1 MVRIGCSSGA
11 DDYVHVDAGVP
22 QHWTD
27 QLFLVFAVLLDQFA
41 HTAMFIM
48 HRNISLNFSFQCCCT
63 AGSLK
68 GHVMLQ
74 NLPSIVAAQV
84 LNPQPG
90 SRVLDM
96 CAGAQHSST
105 KQYTAWQDVASTYHG
120 DHRPQWQHELLF
132 ASLV

>member
-1 MVRIGCSSGA
+1 MVRIGCCSGA
-11 DDYVHVDAGVP
+11 DDYVYVDAGVP

-27 QLFLVFAVLLDQFA
+27 QLLLVFAVLLGQLA
-41 HTAMFIM
+41 HNAMFDMYRI
-48 HRNISLNFSFQCCCT
+48 IPLNFSFQCCPT

-68 GHVMLQ
+68 GRVMLQ

-96 CAGAQHSST
+96 CAGAQDSSI
-105 KQYTAWQDVASTYHG
+105 
-120 DHRPQWQHELLF
+120 
-132 ASLV
+132 